1 MSSLLYLLDYFE
13 ILQGIYFFLYRLSII
28 VTIPLLMSALS
39 HTDRVHMR
47 ERARRFGASA
57 VEYVSSLS
65 KPYGNL
71 LNISNLLRLHI
82 WRPVCILTDIIGG
95 FNEGVENLEPT
106 MMIAE
111 PYNSYSR
118 DLKNSIDY
126 THLLQLQLQPQS
138 QQTNNE
144 VPSQIKIDEKL
155 HLKEQ
160 SDIISQLNT
169 RSTRRSGL
177 RRNRQNKLNDISQE
191 SKWADRSLCTI
202 DTKSHRS
209 IATEIIGKHAVDVQ
223 SDSVSNDESISIST
237 KGSDDIYSNSSND
250 SDNLDDS
257 DNLNDANDSNNS
269 DNTSDNIIID
279 KTTDAISDIV
289 IDNTDETNNDNNE
302 KGSSLVNHKQIRSG
316 FRVRRIAP
324 KAKSAG
330 RIRLARRT

>member
-160 SDIISQLNT
+160 SDIVSQLNT
-169 RSTRRSGL
+169 RTTRQSGLQSGL

-191 SKWADRSLCTI
+191 SEWTDRSLCTI

-237 KGSDDIYSNSSND
+237 KGSDDIYSNSS
-250 SDNLDDS
+250 DDS
-257 DNLNDANDSNNS
+257 DNLNDTNDSNNS
-269 DNTSDNIIID
+269 DNTSDNIIVD
-279 KTTDAISDIV
+279 KTTDATSDNIT
-289 IDNTDETNNDNNE
+289 DNTDETDNDNNE

-316 FRVRRIAP
+316 FRVKRIAP
-324 KAKSAG
+324 KSKSAG